1 MRDDLQPPG
10 SEAEAQDLGWSWH
23 LEHLSW
29 PEVGRI
35 LAREPRLVFPV
46 GALIQHGPHL
56 PLATNTFIA
65 EAVGREVSRRRQIL
79 LAPTFRFGVTG
90 PWAERYAGSAGV
102 QRKTL
107 HRAMNELLA
116 EWEGHGIKE
125 FLILTAHRHESHLDA
140 LLMAMTSSAR
150 TTVVNLLTIHARD
163 LLEASSAAE
172 HGGELETSLM
182 LHLAP
187 SRVRTDQVA
196 DSKLDPSAH
205 RRYLR
210 GRVPTPPPGSR
221 GVLGFPSRAS
231 AEKGKAIFNRYV
243 QTLEEILDEEPS
255 GSRKEGG
262 SG

>member
-1 MRDDLQPPG
+1 MRDEPQPPDSG
-10 SEAEAQDLGWSWH
+10 TEAEDPGCSWH

-35 LAREPRLVFPV
+35 MARDPRLIFPV
-46 GALIQHGPHL
+46 GALVQHGPHL
-56 PLATNTFIA
+56 PIAANTLIA
-65 EAVGREVSRRRQIL
+65 EAVAKEVSRRRHIL

-90 PWAERYAGSAGV
+90 PRAERYAGSAGLS
-102 QRKTL
+102 RKTL

-116 EWEGHGIKE
+116 EWEDHGIKE
-125 FLILTAHRHESHLDA
+125 FLILTAHRHEFHLDA

-150 TTVVNLLTIHARD
+150 STVVNLLTIHVRD
-163 LLEASSAAE
+163 LLEVSLAAE

-187 SRVRTDQVA
+187 SRVRANQAV
-196 DSKLDPSAH
+196 DSPLDPSAY
-205 RRYLR
+205 RRYAR

-231 AEKGKAIFNRYV
+231 AEKGKAIFLRYV
-243 QTLEEILDEEPS
+243 QTLEEILGEGPGAPIE
-255 GSRKEGG
+255 EGG
-262 SG
+262 PG